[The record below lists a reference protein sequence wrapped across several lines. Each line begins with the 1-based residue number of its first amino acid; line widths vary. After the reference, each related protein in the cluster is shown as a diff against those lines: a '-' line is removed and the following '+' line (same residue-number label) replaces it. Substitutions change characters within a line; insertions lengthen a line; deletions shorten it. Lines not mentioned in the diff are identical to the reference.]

1 MTEPEKKQKM
11 ANDDLLIYLVRKIKT
26 LDSRIERLE
35 QDVQKLMENGVK

>member
-1 MTEPEKKQKM
+1 MTELEKKQKM

-35 QDVQKLMENGVK
+35 QDVQKLIGNGAK

>member
-11 ANDDLLIYLVRKIKT
+11 ANDDLLIYLVRKIKS

-35 QDVQKLMENGVK
+35 QDVQKLIENGAK

>member
-11 ANDDLLIYLVRKIKT
+11 TNDDLLIYLVRKIKT

-35 QDVQKLMENGVK
+35 QDVQKLIENGVK

>member
-1 MTEPEKKQKM
+1 MTEPEKKQKV

-35 QDVQKLMENGVK
+35 QDVQKLIENGVK

>member
-1 MTEPEKKQKM
+1 MTEPEKKKIM

-35 QDVQKLMENGVK
+35 QDVQKLIENGAK

>member
-35 QDVQKLMENGVK
+35 QDVQKLIENGAK

>member
-1 MTEPEKKQKM
+1 MTEPEKKKVM

-35 QDVQKLMENGVK
+35 QDVQKLIENGAK

>member
-26 LDSRIERLE
+26 LDSRMERLE
-35 QDVQKLMENGVK
+35 QDVQKLVENGAK

>member
-11 ANDDLLIYLVRKIKT
+11 ANDDLLICLVRKIKT

-35 QDVQKLMENGVK
+35 QDVPKLIENGAK

>member
-1 MTEPEKKQKM
+1 MTELEKKKVM

-35 QDVQKLMENGVK
+35 QDVQKLTENGAK

>member
-11 ANDDLLIYLVRKIKT
+11 ANDDLLIYLVRKIKS

-35 QDVQKLMENGVK
+35 QDVQKLVENGAK

>member
-1 MTEPEKKQKM
+1 MIEPEKKQKM

-35 QDVQKLMENGVK
+35 QDVQKLIENGAK

>member
-11 ANDDLLIYLVRKIKT
+11 ANDDLLIYLVRKIKS

-35 QDVQKLMENGVK
+35 QDVQKLIENGVK